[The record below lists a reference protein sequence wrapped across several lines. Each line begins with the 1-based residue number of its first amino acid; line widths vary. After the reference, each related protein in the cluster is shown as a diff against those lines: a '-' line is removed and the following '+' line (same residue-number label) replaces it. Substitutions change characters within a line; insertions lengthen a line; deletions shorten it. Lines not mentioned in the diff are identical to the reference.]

1 MRSPY
6 ASRLSTGSLAPQPW
20 HGVDPG
26 ALLYSDRGASGLCTV
41 VQVRRPSAMVQRIA
55 ERGRGAAPEPRYVTL
70 SVGALGVYLHVD
82 VPWWDI
88 EGKRLC

>member
-1 MRSPY
+1 
-6 ASRLSTGSLAPQPW
+6 
-20 HGVDPG
+20 
-26 ALLYSDRGASGLCTV
+26 
-41 VQVRRPSAMVQRIA
+41 MVQRIA

-88 EGKRLC
+88 EGERLC

>member
-1 MRSPY
+1 
-6 ASRLSTGSLAPQPW
+6 
-20 HGVDPG
+20 
-26 ALLYSDRGASGLCTV
+26 
-41 VQVRRPSAMVQRIA
+41 MVQRIA

-88 EGKRLC
+88 AGERLC